1 MENCKTKEDIMEK
14 VLKGGN
20 NLEASKRFLKLGFT
34 DESIKFYLL
43 SQQENFLEN
52 FNQQISVAENII
64 NSNKTAGQFMIEASQ
79 NNQRTAQQMVCV
91 AEEFQEASRRIMNTM
106 QR

>member
-1 MENCKTKEDIMEK
+1 MENCKTKEEIMEK
-14 VLKGGN
+14 ILKGGS
-20 NLEASKRFLKLGFT
+20 NLKASKKFLELGYT

-52 FNQQISVAENII
+52 FNQQISVAENIV

-79 NNQRTAQQMVCV
+79 INLSAAQLMAQA
-91 AEEFQEASRRIMNTM
+91 AEENQSAARKMSYS
-106 QR
+106 Q